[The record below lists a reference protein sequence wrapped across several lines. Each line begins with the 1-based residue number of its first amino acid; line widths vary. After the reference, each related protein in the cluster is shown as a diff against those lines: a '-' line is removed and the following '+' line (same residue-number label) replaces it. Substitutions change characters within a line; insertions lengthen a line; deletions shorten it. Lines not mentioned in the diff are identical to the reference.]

1 MKLRL
6 ERGLLLG
13 QVSIFHA
20 GKTLELDRVLID
32 TGLASCVF
40 QTEELRKIGVDFE
53 PDDELQ
59 RIPGVGGSE
68 FVFSKRLM
76 HLQVGRLSA
85 FDFQVEIGWMDYG
98 FALQGIIGLDFLLQT
113 NAVIH
118 LADLELQSS
127 SS

>member
-13 QVSIFHA
+13 QVLIEHD

-32 TGLASCVF
+32 TGSAGCVF
-40 QTEELRKIGVDFE
+40 QTEELQKIGVGFE
-53 PDDELQ
+53 PDDELH
-59 RIPGVGGSE
+59 RIRGVGGSE
-68 FVFSKRLM
+68 FVFSKRLERIA
-76 HLQVGRLSA
+76 VGQLNT

-118 LADLELQSS
+118 LAALELQSS